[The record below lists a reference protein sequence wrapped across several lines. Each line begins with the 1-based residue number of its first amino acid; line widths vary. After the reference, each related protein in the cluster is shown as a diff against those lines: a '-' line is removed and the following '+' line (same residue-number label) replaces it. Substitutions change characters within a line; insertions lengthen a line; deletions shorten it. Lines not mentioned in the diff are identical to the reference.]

1 LNFTK
6 KLADTEAITSQTAV
20 LECAVSKD
28 GPPLVWKKNGQEIK
42 PDGKKF
48 EIIKDGT
55 NYKLLIKELT
65 LEDDGEYSCY
75 YGEDET
81 TCRLHIE
88 GTPFVLIVRI
98 RLSLVTQRKLQ
109 KYKKQRHY
117 FAK

>member
-1 LNFTK
+1 M
-6 KLADTEAITSQTAV
+6 
-20 LECAVSKD
+20 SKD